1 MAEINYLIDTNV
13 IIDFL
18 AGKLPKK
25 SSSFVNTIIDKKPN
39 ISVISKIELLVYNT
53 TDKDY
58 KLLTD
63 FIKNCIVFQLNE
75 DIISH
80 TIDIRKK
87 YKIKLPDAIITPTAL
102 VEKLEL
108 ITRNIS
114 DFDKV
119 EGLKIINPYDL

>member
-1 MAEINYLIDTNV
+1 MAEVNYLIDTNV

-25 SSSFVNTIIDKKPN
+25 SSSFINSIIDKKPN

-53 TDKDY
+53 TGKDY

-63 FIKNCIVFQLNE
+63 FVKDCNVFQLNE
-75 DIISH
+75 DIISSI
-80 TIDIRKK
+80 IDIRKK
-87 YKIKLPDAIITPTAL
+87 YKIKLPDAILTATAL
-102 VEKLEL
+102 VERFEL
-108 ITRNIS
+108 ITRNIL
-114 DFDKV
+114 DFNKV